1 MTMILHEMLTM
12 VDWCFYGNQ
21 NDSFLSEGMAT
32 ATKASG
38 NEVVV
43 FFLIEEKKQGIEA
56 DNQKDVFHYVYMLY
70 TPRKIASRMEPPLK
84 AVSSCRA
91 GCPVTDVTIPQP

>member
-1 MTMILHEMLTM
+1 MMMMMMILHEMLTM

-21 NDSFLSEGMAT
+21 NDSFLNEGMAT

-43 FFLIEEKKQGIEA
+43 FLIEEKKQR
-56 DNQKDVFHYVYMLY
+56 N
-70 TPRKIASRMEPPLK
+70 
-84 AVSSCRA
+84 
-91 GCPVTDVTIPQP
+91 